1 MRIAVPDLVTNS
13 YFPALAAEELGY
25 YAAEGLEAHVELL
38 SPAPRAMAALRDGR
52 VDAVAAGAHTTLTAF
67 PQWHGAKLVVALAQ
81 GTPWLLVLRADLPA
95 QRGDLSSV
103 KGLHLGAA
111 PGPDAALR
119 RLLVDAGIDPS
130 RDGVRIG
137 PVPGMD
143 APDAS
148 FGVLA
153 AEALEAGHLDG
164 FWANALGSETAV
176 RRGVGQIL
184 ADVRRGDGPPAA
196 RHYTFSALVTTE
208 ALITRDPEQVAAAVR
223 AIVRVQRALQGEP
236 HQAAQVGSRRFPPEA
251 AAMITTVVEQDLPFY
266 DPVIPESAVA
276 ALHRFSLGLGLLT
289 GPVPYEQVVATRF
302 RPFWHGRP

>member
-38 SPAPRAMAALRDGR
+38 SPAHRAMAALRDGR
-52 VDAVAAGAHTTLTAF
+52 ADAVAAGAHTTLTAF
-67 PQWHGAKLVVALAQ
+67 PQWQGAKLVVALAQ
-81 GTPWLLVLRADLPA
+81 GTPWLLVLRADIPA
-95 QRGDLSSV
+95 QQGDLSSV

-184 ADVRRGDGPPAA
+184 ADVRCGDGPPAA

-266 DPVIPESAVA
+266 DPVIAESAVA
-276 ALHRFSLGLGLLT
+276 ALNRFALGLGLLT
-289 GPVPYEQVVATRF
+289 DPVPYEQVVATRF
-302 RPFWHGRP
+302 RPLWHGRP

>member
-1 MRIAVPDLVTNS
+1 VRIAVPDLVTNS

-25 YAAEGLEAHVELL
+25 YAAEGLAAHVELL
-38 SPAPRAMAALRDGR
+38 APAPRAMAALRDR
-52 VDAVAAGAHTTLTAF
+52 QVDVVAAGAHTTLTAF

-95 QRGDLSSV
+95 SRGELSAV

-119 RLLVDAGIDPS
+119 RLLADAGIDLA

-153 AEALEAGHLDG
+153 AKALEARHLDG
-164 FWANALGSETAV
+164 FWANALGTETAV
-176 RRGVGQIL
+176 RRGVGKVL
-184 ADVRRGDGPPAA
+184 VDVRRGDGPPAA
-196 RHYTFSALVTTE
+196 RDYTFSALVTTE
-208 ALITRDPEQVAAAVR
+208 ALIARDPAQVAAAVR
-223 AIVRVQRALQGEP
+223 AIVRVQRALQGDP
-236 HQAAQVGSRRFPPEA
+236 HQAAGVGNRRFPPEA
-251 AAMITTVVEQDLPFY
+251 AAMIATLVEQDLPFY
-266 DPVIPESAVA
+266 DPVIAESAVA
-276 ALHRFSLGLGLLT
+276 ALNSFAHGLGLLT
-289 GPVPYEQVVATRF
+289 APVPYEQVVATRF
-302 RPFWHGRP
+302 RPLWHGEP